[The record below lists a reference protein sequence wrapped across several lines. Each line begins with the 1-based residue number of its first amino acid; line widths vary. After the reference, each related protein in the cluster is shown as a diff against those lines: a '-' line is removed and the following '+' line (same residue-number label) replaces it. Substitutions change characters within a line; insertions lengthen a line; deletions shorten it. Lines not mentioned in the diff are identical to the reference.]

1 MTAAAITSDFLCKN
15 ECPIQGHTFL
25 PNNKNG
31 IMLFHIMML
40 SMKTA
45 WKRESVNLS
54 SMGKRKV
61 STFLANEEKKR
72 LPKSGKDKQRS
83 NSPKRTPSFL
93 KNVGTFEAKRRGV
106 FLKTLGYR
114 KLLPFMAIRPLF
126 TNIRFHFCGTR
137 TMKAC
142 NIRLLLCFCL
152 YFFFCSL
159 WRLRLLEE
167 NTFSQYLFYIH
178 IIQIL
183 SVLHFL
189 PKQIP

>member
-1 MTAAAITSDFLCKN
+1 MAYLCHAEQQGRMTAAAITSDFLCKN

-72 LPKSGKDKQRS
+72 LPKSGKDK
-83 NSPKRTPSFL
+83 TPRHFNQ
-93 KNVGTFEAKRRGV
+93 NVGAF
-106 FLKTLGYR
+106 
-114 KLLPFMAIRPLF
+114 
-126 TNIRFHFCGTR
+126 
-137 TMKAC
+137 
-142 NIRLLLCFCL
+142 
-152 YFFFCSL
+152 
-159 WRLRLLEE
+159 
-167 NTFSQYLFYIH
+167 
-178 IIQIL
+178 
-183 SVLHFL
+183 
-189 PKQIP
+189 

>member
-72 LPKSGKDKQRS
+72 LPKSGKDSAYISGIKGIQAFFLNAPTFRS
-83 NSPKRTPSFL
+83 KRL
-93 KNVGTFEAKRRGV
+93 DV
-106 FLKTLGYR
+106 FLKR
-114 KLLPFMAIRPLF
+114 RRLF
-126 TNIRFHFCGTR
+126 
-137 TMKAC
+137 
-142 NIRLLLCFCL
+142 
-152 YFFFCSL
+152 
-159 WRLRLLEE
+159 
-167 NTFSQYLFYIH
+167 
-178 IIQIL
+178 
-183 SVLHFL
+183 
-189 PKQIP
+189 

>member
-54 SMGKRKV
+54 SMEKRKV

-72 LPKSGKDKQRS
+72 LPKSGKD
-83 NSPKRTPSFL
+83 NPF
-93 KNVGTFEAKRRGV
+93 FYAKA
-106 FLKTLGYR
+106 KIKY
-114 KLLPFMAIRPLF
+114 A
-126 TNIRFHFCGTR
+126 
-137 TMKAC
+137 
-142 NIRLLLCFCL
+142 
-152 YFFFCSL
+152 
-159 WRLRLLEE
+159 
-167 NTFSQYLFYIH
+167 
-178 IIQIL
+178 
-183 SVLHFL
+183 
-189 PKQIP
+189 

>member
-1 MTAAAITSDFLCKN
+1 MAYLCHAEQQGRMTAAAITSDFLCKN

-72 LPKSGKDKQRS
+72 LLKSGKDIQNFIS
-83 NSPKRTPSFL
+83 
-93 KNVGTFEAKRRGV
+93 
-106 FLKTLGYR
+106 LKTSR
-114 KLLPFMAIRPLF
+114 
-126 TNIRFHFCGTR
+126 RF
-137 TMKAC
+137 
-142 NIRLLLCFCL
+142 
-152 YFFFCSL
+152 
-159 WRLRLLEE
+159 
-167 NTFSQYLFYIH
+167 
-178 IIQIL
+178 IQNAEA
-183 SVLHFL
+183 V
-189 PKQIP
+189 

>member
-1 MTAAAITSDFLCKN
+1 MAYLCHAEQQRRMTAAAITSDFLCKN

-72 LPKSGKDKQRS
+72 LPKSGKDTT
-83 NSPKRTPSFL
+83 PKRFKKTSGRFASNASTFL
-93 KNVGTFEAKRRGV
+93 KNAV
-106 FLKTLGYR
+106 
-114 KLLPFMAIRPLF
+114 
-126 TNIRFHFCGTR
+126 
-137 TMKAC
+137 
-142 NIRLLLCFCL
+142 
-152 YFFFCSL
+152 FFFQKTAVCKKKMVFFGSKEF
-159 WRLRLLEE
+159 W
-167 NTFSQYLFYIH
+167 
-178 IIQIL
+178 
-183 SVLHFL
+183 V
-189 PKQIP
+189 

>member
-1 MTAAAITSDFLCKN
+1 MAYLCHAEQQGRMTAAAITSDFLCKN

-72 LPKSGKDKQRS
+72 LPKSGKDKY
-83 NSPKRTPSFL
+83 NLPAHPTPKRF
-93 KNVGTFEAKRRGV
+93 K
-106 FLKTLGYR
+106 KTS
-114 KLLPFMAIRPLF
+114 A
-126 TNIRFHFCGTR
+126 RFASNASAF
-137 TMKAC
+137 
-142 NIRLLLCFCL
+142 
-152 YFFFCSL
+152 
-159 WRLRLLEE
+159 
-167 NTFSQYLFYIH
+167 
-178 IIQIL
+178 
-183 SVLHFL
+183 
-189 PKQIP
+189 